1 MKTWSW
7 RLLLPAL
14 LLMFCACRSS
24 SNRPQ
29 FLGKWQDIANPTIT
43 LEIAGRGDKYL
54 LNTHDTTGEH
64 QYIASLDD
72 HTVTVAGDDLSSRQ
86 ISFRDNSVTLEWGGA
101 AFKRAH

>member
-1 MKTWSW
+1 MKTWAL
-7 RLLLPAL
+7 RLVLPAF
-14 LLMFCACRSS
+14 LLMFCACRSGAS
-24 SNRPQ
+24 GPQ

-43 LEIAGRGDKYL
+43 LEIASRGDKYL

-72 HTVTVAGDDLSSRQ
+72 HTLTVTGDHLSSRQ
-86 ISFRDNSVTLEWGGA
+86 ISYRDNSDTLEWGGA